1 MYIDYNLNNVN
12 NSNVKLDFYEKMK
25 FQTPPDGIPYT
36 SSNKKVEIAVTKIIH
51 AMEVANRGALRN
63 PESLD
68 FYMEM
73 KDKLK

>member
-1 MYIDYNLNNVN
+1 MIY
-12 NSNVKLDFYEKMK
+12 SSTF
-25 FQTPPDGIPYT
+25 
-36 SSNKKVEIAVTKIIH
+36 SNKKVEIAVKKIIH
-51 AMEVANRGALRN
+51 DMEVANRGALRN